1 MPKIFDA
8 PQTLSLA
15 QLWPLIRPERLGRFG
30 LRVGG
35 AIALLVLESA
45 LTVWAPVVLSRIVGV
60 LSVRPEMRAVLWL
73 VAEFAVLRCVIALAT
88 PLRNIIFK
96 PVESDI
102 QRRLALLGLKHL
114 HGMSVRYHLDRQTGA
129 ITRILDR
136 GVSAVESVLNLFL
149 FNVLPNVLELLMTF
163 VVIIRVFHARYLLV
177 LLVAIAVY
185 SSISY
190 AFTRARMA
198 ARRWR
203 NVCSGTAQ
211 HRLVDSI
218 LNFETVR
225 SFGNAAYE
233 IQRYDKAQTVFRDA
247 DVRLNWLV
255 NLSQGT
261 RGLLIAVTT
270 AILFIFAAQDVV
282 HHHLGVAEFVLIGAY
297 LRSLYSAVGSLN
309 YVSAGWQN
317 ARVDLENYLE
327 LLAQRSEVAP
337 PEHPIVVPSRLQDGG
352 AASVAFEDVAFGY
365 DDDRQIL
372 KGVTLQVP
380 AGTSLAV
387 VGHTGSGKSTLGRLL
402 TRAFDV
408 TAGRVCVDGY
418 DVRSF
423 AEADLQGVI
432 GIVPQDT
439 VLFNTGIGENIA
451 YGRPGASQEAIEDAA
466 KRAQIHDFIL
476 SLPKGY
482 ETVVGERG
490 LKLSGG
496 EKQRVAIA
504 RVLLKDPRI
513 LLLDEAT
520 SALDTQTEAAIQSE
534 LEALSRTRT
543 TVIIAHRL
551 STVAGVDQI
560 VVMDDG
566 RVIERGTHAEL
577 LELEGQ
583 YAKMWRAQ
591 GGQFAIR
598 A

>member
-1 MPKIFDA
+1 MPKTFDA
-8 PQTLSLA
+8 PKALSLV
-15 QLWPLIRPERLGRFG
+15 QLWPLIRPERLRGCA
-30 LRVGG
+30 LRVAS
-35 AIALLVLESA
+35 AIILLVVESA

-88 PLRNIIFK
+88 PLRNIVFK
-96 PVESDI
+96 PVESEL
-102 QRRLALLGLKHL
+102 QRRLALLGLRHL

-163 VVIIRVFHARYLLV
+163 VVIIRFFHARYLLV
-177 LLVAIAVY
+177 LLAAIAVY

-198 ARRWR
+198 ARRRR
-203 NVCSGTAQ
+203 NVCSGAAQ
-211 HRLVDSI
+211 HRLLDSI

-225 SFGNAAYE
+225 SFGNADYE
-233 IQRYDKAQTVFRDA
+233 IQRYDKAQKVFRDA
-247 DVRLNWLV
+247 DIRLNWLV
-255 NLSQGT
+255 NLSQAT
-261 RGLLIAVTT
+261 RGLLIALTT
-270 AILFIFAAQDVV
+270 AILFVFAAQDVM
-282 HHHLGVAEFVLIGAY
+282 HHHLGVAQFVLIGAY

-327 LLAQRSEVAP
+327 LLAQRSEIAP
-337 PEHPIVVPSRLQDGG
+337 PQNPIHIPARLKDGG
-352 AASVAFEDVAFGY
+352 AASVVFDDVAFGY
-365 DDDRQIL
+365 DTDRQIL
-372 KGVTLQVP
+372 KGVTLRVP
-380 AGTSLAV
+380 AGSSLAV

-408 TAGRVCVDGY
+408 SSGVVQVDGH
-418 DVRSF
+418 DVRAF
-423 AEADLQGVI
+423 AEADLQRVI

-439 VLFNTGIGENIA
+439 VLFNAGIGENIA
-451 YGRPGASQEAIEDAA
+451 YGFPGAAQSAIEDAA
-466 KRAQIHDFIL
+466 RRAQIHDFICT
-476 SLPKGY
+476 LPQGY

-520 SALDTQTEAAIQSE
+520 SALDTQTEAAIQHE
-534 LEALSRTRT
+534 LDALSRTRT

-560 VVMDDG
+560 IVMDEG
-566 RVIERGTHAEL
+566 RIIERGTHAEL
-577 LELEGQ
+577 LDLDGQ

-591 GGQFAIR
+591 GGQFTIR